1 MSARRRAATPSRDD
15 LPAYVGPDAKLVS
28 LCQEVVSREH
38 AHLAAC
44 QPYWDQGQDPP
55 NGVLEQMRASAP
67 GFHRTRQKIGTTAAA
82 TVPGL
87 LAKARMIVEY
97 AGPEGVPPDAD
108 DYVAW
113 SLARDLLTLRLALRQ
128 PGDEA

>member
-1 MSARRRAATPSRDD
+1 MSARPRAAAPSRDE

-28 LCQEVVSREH
+28 LCQEVVNRER

-55 NGVLEQMRASAP
+55 QEVMEQMRASVP
-67 GFHRTRQKIGTTAAA
+67 GFHRTRRKIGTTPAT

-97 AGPEGVPPDAD
+97 AGPMGVPPEDD
-108 DYVAW
+108 DYVA
-113 SLARDLLTLRLALRQ
+113 
-128 PGDEA
+128 

>member
-1 MSARRRAATPSRDD
+1 MSARRRATAPRSDM
-15 LPAYVGPDAKLVS
+15 PAYVGPDAKLVA
-28 LCQEVVSREH
+28 LCQEQVAREH
-38 AHLAAC
+38 AHFAAC

-55 NGVLEQMRASAP
+55 GEVMEQMRASVP
-67 GFHRTRQKIGTTAAA
+67 GFHRARRKIGATSAT

-97 AGPEGVPPDAD
+97 AGPMGVRPED
-108 DYVAW
+108 DEYVAW
-113 SLARDLLTLRLALRQ
+113 SLARDLLALRLALRQ